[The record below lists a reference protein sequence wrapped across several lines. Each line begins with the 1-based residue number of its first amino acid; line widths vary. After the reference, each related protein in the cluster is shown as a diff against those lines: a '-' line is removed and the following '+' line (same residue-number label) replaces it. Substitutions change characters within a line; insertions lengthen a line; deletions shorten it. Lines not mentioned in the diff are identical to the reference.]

1 MTILP
6 CREQQNAS
14 LDISS
19 GIVDPTIAI
28 SVHEASGHS
37 ANTSVNNTSSLSNYF
52 GTPQS
57 SGDSV
62 FDTLATPSAGTR
74 PRSRENSA
82 NEVGGGF
89 QVSRF
94 PYMSTYMMVI
104 GDHITTITLRYEIPF
119 SSGCYHWDSGSQTDE
134 AREGGGGGL
143 TLKHPF
149 PNYWTNTPCHIHP
162 QSGIE

>member
-14 LDISS
+14 TGLDISS

-57 SGDSV
+57 SVDSV

-74 PRSRENSA
+74 SRSRENSA

-89 QVSRF
+89 QVHVA
-94 PYMSTYMMVI
+94 T
-104 GDHITTITLRYEIPF
+104 
-119 SSGCYHWDSGSQTDE
+119 
-134 AREGGGGGL
+134 
-143 TLKHPF
+143 
-149 PNYWTNTPCHIHP
+149 
-162 QSGIE
+162 